1 MKGGEGRRQGILTL
15 KPHCPFCAKGF
26 DWKSCNSHSG
36 VTSAVREIGAG
47 GRARERGEINNIT
60 RCRFSCLLVHAASY
74 GYGPQAASNAYL
86 GPEKLYIVHGTDSGT
101 SI

>member
-36 VTSAVREIGAG
+36 VTSAVREIGVG
-47 GRARERGEINNIT
+47 GL
-60 RCRFSCLLVHAASY
+60 CLLA
-74 GYGPQAASNAYL
+74 QAASFAYWRKQVPMPIGASSFL
-86 GPEKLYIVHGTDSGT
+86 CLLAQAGSYAYWRK
-101 SI
+101 